1 MFSEAP
7 GPVIQRSQQSKR
19 SASVLALAGLFTFG
33 CIGAIQPLPK
43 ATVSASPVVRS
54 FSVSCVADGSAAGKW
69 DK

>member
-1 MFSEAP
+1 MFNQAASAA
-7 GPVIQRSQQSKR
+7 IHSSHHSTR

-54 FSVSCVADGSAAGKW
+54 FSVSCVADGSGAGKR
-69 DK
+69 DY